1 MPASPYLPRR
11 QRQTSP
17 LTRKFKIDKGPRT
30 THHDAVPEDGVHGV
44 DGDLRDVRRGGD
56 VREVRP
62 RPPRL
67 VAQVDEPAD
76 EAVEPERD
84 VHGREQEHEHRDPED
99 DRRDLARVPE
109 AQDVDVG
116 AEQTQVDAWQR
127 AGNPPARR
135 SREQRAVSMCY
146 CKAAG

>member
-1 MPASPYLPRR
+1 M
-11 QRQTSP
+11 
-17 LTRKFKIDKGPRT
+17 
-30 THHDAVPEDGVHGV
+30 

-76 EAVEPERD
+76 EAVEAQRD

>member
-1 MPASPYLPRR
+1 M
-11 QRQTSP
+11 
-17 LTRKFKIDKGPRT
+17 
-30 THHDAVPEDGVHGV
+30 

-56 VREVRP
+56 VREVRARTP
-62 RPPRL
+62 RQ
-67 VAQVDEPAD
+67 VAQVDEPPD
-76 EAVEPERD
+76 EAVEPQRD

-135 SREQRAVSMCY
+135 
-146 CKAAG
+146 KAQPGAKGG